1 MAMTIRFYDVKGEP
15 YGAFSNFSKHPFTLD
30 RVWYPTAEHAFQA
43 AKFAGLPQAETIR
56 AMRGAKDAAR
66 KARELRKFVRA
77 DWDAVKEIELRR
89 ILLAKFT
96 AHGEARDLLIS
107 TDDEPIEFASPMDDY
122 WGVGRDGDGQNR
134 FGRILELVRII
145 VRKHRDAI
153 DAAGPSIAE
162 AEGSQDQGPDVGGG
176 RVRPDA

>member
-1 MAMTIRFYDVKGEP
+1 MGIRFYDVKAEP

-30 RVWYPTAEHAFQA
+30 HVWYPTAEHAFQA

-66 KARELRKFVRA
+66 KARELRKFVRG

-96 AHGEARDLLIS
+96 AHADARDLLIA
-107 TDDEPIEFASPMDDY
+107 TGDEPIEFASPMDAY
-122 WGVGRDGDGQNR
+122 WGVGRDGTGENR
-134 FGRILELVRII
+134 FGAILGLVRLI
-145 VRKHRDAI
+145 VRKHREAI
-153 DAAGPSIAE
+153 DAAGPSAAE
-162 AEGSQDQGPDVGGG
+162 AEGFQDQGPDVGGG
-176 RVRPDA
+176 EVLPGA